1 MRGRGLN
8 GREATG
14 GHFSA
19 FLIYD
24 SRFFRR
30 WSGVNEIDASTS
42 VVDQISPLLW
52 GDSVDI

>member
-42 VVDQISPLLW
+42 VVDQISPLL
-52 GDSVDI
+52 

>member
-1 MRGRGLN
+1 MVEKLPVDSSL
-8 GREATG
+8 E
-14 GHFSA
+14 SA